1 MNYEE
6 IIKNVKQLSN
16 LAEWYESDVIS
27 DGYEEAKKHR
37 EDMTR
42 RVIKFI
48 EKEHELLGLY
58 QKASHYQIGHNL
70 GCLSV
75 DDKKKWIEIEKQV
88 DDLEKELEEMK

>member
-6 IIKNVKQLSN
+6 AIKDVKELSN

-37 EDMTR
+37 EDMTQ

-48 EKEHELLGLY
+48 EKEHELLGLKNEQLSIFQFERNHFCSMTDESY
-58 QKASHYQIGHNL
+58 ERLKALDLQI
-70 GCLSV
+70 
-75 DDKKKWIEIEKQV
+75 KA
-88 DDLEKELEEMK
+88 LEEELK